1 MTKTNSLGIYVHIPF
16 CIKKCGYC
24 DFISFDEKSPLE
36 WHEYEKELIKE
47 IKSYGDNIGGDY
59 NVDTIFLGGGTPS
72 ILNPQI
78 IQEILDQIKSS
89 FKIDAGAEI
98 TIEANPGTL
107 SEEKLRRY
115 LAAGINRLSIG
126 VQSFDDDL
134 LRLLGRVH
142 GQKEARQAYK
152 IAREVGFDNINLD
165 LMFAIP
171 SQTME
176 KWESSLIE
184 LIELNPEHVSFYG
197 LSYEEGTPFDQ
208 ARKRREIVP
217 IDDSLDRGMY
227 KKGISLLINSG
238 YEHYEISNM
247 AKPGLQ
253 CKHNLKY
260 WGMDDYLGLGIGAH
274 SFIKGKRFSNTVSW
288 DQYFSVN
295 KIETE
300 HINTEYDNM
309 SEYIFTG
316 MRKTTGISFRNFR
329 EKFERDYFD
338 YIGQGKEQLWEYRD
352 KGLLFF
358 DTEGMHFTEEGIDF
372 SNLILA
378 DLM

>member
-16 CIKKCGYC
+16 CMKKCGYC
-24 DFISFDEKSPLE
+24 DFISFDKKSSQE
-36 WHEYEKELIKE
+36 RHEYVKELIKE
-47 IKSYGDNIGGDY
+47 IESYGDNIGGDY
-59 NVDTIFLGGGTPS
+59 TVDTVFLGGGTPS
-72 ILNPQI
+72 ILNSES
-78 IQEILDQIKSS
+78 IQEILDRLKVS
-89 FKIDAGAEI
+89 FKMAADTEI
-98 TIEANPGTL
+98 TIEANPGTI

-134 LRLLGRVH
+134 LSLLGRVH
-142 GQKEARQAYK
+142 GEKEAEEAYK

-171 SQTME
+171 TQTMD
-176 KWESSLIE
+176 KWESSLRE
-184 LIELNPEHVSFYG
+184 LIDLNPEHVSFYG

-208 ARKRREIVP
+208 ARKGREIVP
-217 IDDSLDRGMY
+217 IDDSLDRRMY
-227 KKGISLLINSG
+227 KKGISLLSNSG

-247 AKPGLQ
+247 AKPGSQ

-274 SFIKGKRFSNTVSW
+274 SFIKGKRFSNTISW

-316 MRKTTGISFRNFR
+316 MRKNTGISFQNFR

-338 YIGQGKEQLWEYRD
+338 YIGQRKEQLLEYREA
-352 KGLLFF
+352 GLLFC
-358 DTEGMHFTEEGIDF
+358 DIDGMHFTEAGIDL
-372 SNLILA
+372 SNLILS